1 MTSENE
7 FEKFRVEA
15 VADKSVGELTS
26 AVLEE
31 GNAIADVV
39 VVVVVN
45 ANIFDVGVVEVVVFF
60 CVVEVVVSFGVVEVV
75 VSFGVVEVV
84 VSFGVV
90 EVVVSCVVVEVVVTL
105 IVLGAVVVSF
115 LSVLV
120 VVDGLIVVKIVFI
133 GCDEAAALGF
143 TLLVSV
149 NGGGGVDLSVKQSR
163 AITLSKNISRTKQSG
178 RKPYYVDVFHYLA
191 IAILELYYFETCGFL
206 WLRHKVD

>member
-31 GNAIADVV
+31 GNATADVV
-39 VVVVVN
+39 VVVDV
-45 ANIFDVGVVEVVVFF
+45 NIFDVGVVEVVVFF
-60 CVVEVVVSFGVVEVV
+60 CVVEAVVSFVVVEVV
-75 VSFGVVEVV
+75 VSF
-84 VSFGVV
+84 
-90 EVVVSCVVVEVVVTL
+90 VVVEVVVTL
-105 IVLGAVVVSF
+105 IVVGAVVVSF

-120 VVDGLIVVKIVFI
+120 VVDGLIVVKIVFT
-133 GCDEAAALGF
+133 GCDEVAALGF

-163 AITLSKNISRTKQSG
+163 AITLSKNVSRTKQSG